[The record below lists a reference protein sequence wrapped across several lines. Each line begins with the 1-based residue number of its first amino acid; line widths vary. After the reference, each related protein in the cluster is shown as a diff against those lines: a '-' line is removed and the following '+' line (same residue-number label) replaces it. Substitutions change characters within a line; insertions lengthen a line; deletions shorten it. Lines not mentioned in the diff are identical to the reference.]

1 MTAELNKLDELK
13 QSLPFGEQESW
24 RLQQLENKLKGEDVF
39 SVAICGHFSAGKS
52 TLINQLLGAN
62 LLPSSPVPTTA
73 NIMTIQGGEET
84 AIRAIKNNGQEEQFQ
99 GHIPWEKLQQLAL
112 DGDGVKEI
120 VLTLPLPFLKRKVTL
135 ADTPGMDS
143 TDPTH
148 GRYTANQLLTTDAII
163 YVTDYNHVR
172 SQTNL
177 QFLKQLQRENKPFVI
192 VVNQIDKHNDDELS
206 FSIFK
211 HGLLDMLQRYGIKP
225 VKVFTTSARAKDHP
239 YNELES
245 FINETRSWLFHSE
258 ALIDQS
264 QKRMLESAVESLR
277 DRLFQDRSELV
288 DDIAKEMERAGYSEE
303 NQKRYNH
310 LQKER
315 AEVEGKLQKE
325 LDNVKQFF
333 AVFYKQTNLFPH
345 DVTER
350 MKEWLRVL
358 DPSFKVGFFG
368 SKKKKKELQDEH
380 FMAYYELVKDR
391 FEAEIRLY
399 LMQRI
404 KKERLPDNVQQI
416 AMDRF
421 EKMEL
426 PSDSSWYE
434 NFISSGEKNDQYVY
448 QLAKQLNQS
457 ILTTVKRDT
466 EAVYEAL
473 LDQFEERKERAIESI
488 EKELASYEE
497 LEQIEAN
504 FEQQKLQVKEK
515 LEVVEEKAVTLE
527 DTSDFEEQI
536 QLLFQKTT
544 GLAGVSEDIQVT
556 EATPLKKAEA
566 TEEQATD
573 NVTDPIYTVRNQ
585 SDYESIKETLVVYRD
600 EEVER
605 ENRKALIEHL
615 DAFSDRTYSVVVA
628 GAFSAGKS
636 TFLNA
641 LLQADLM
648 PSSPHPTTASLTV
661 VKAPTIEL
669 PHETVTVQLKSRKEL
684 EEEVEHVAYLCGM
697 THTLESLKKAEGLS
711 IHKTDTLAE
720 KQWVEYLRALQMGV
734 KKDHLEP
741 GSALQLS
748 LSDWQEMAVD
758 ESEACLIDYSHVYYN
773 STWTDAGFEL
783 IDTPGVQSVHERHT
797 QLAMNEIA
805 KADAFLYLMY
815 YHHAYSD
822 ADAKFMEKIKQIQS
836 PDYVLINAS
845 DLAHDEAEREAVE
858 AHVVE
863 QLKTNEHHDSIVASI
878 SSKQARKSNNEE
890 GIASF
895 LQDFDERMEPKLQYR
910 AQKELDDRLG
920 DHADHLT
927 KWLQFFE
934 LPKEVREKR
943 KATLTYPAAQKQE
956 ELQAVKVTLEAED
969 VNIRSFAIYSHK
981 RLVLQWT
988 DELKKRLTPAVFQS
1002 EQAQEREESLREEL
1016 EKWLEDVT
1024 KSWQENIVQENKR
1037 LQTLFNENVTQLQDV
1052 TVNTTVE
1059 LQAAKTLKL
1068 TDRLKEVKVKKNF
1081 LTDEKSS
1088 QWLNQVTEALS
1099 KQLKAVLETY
1109 SERVRS
1115 EWNTLVTSYVEA
1127 SENEIT
1133 KKKQENE
1140 QQLQKWLLDTPPTG
1154 SIEQERSA
1162 IQTHLNE

>member
-1 MTAELNKLDELK
+1 
-13 QSLPFGEQESW
+13 
-24 RLQQLENKLKGEDVF
+24 
-39 SVAICGHFSAGKS
+39 
-52 TLINQLLGAN
+52 
-62 LLPSSPVPTTA
+62 
-73 NIMTIQGGEET
+73 
-84 AIRAIKNNGQEEQFQ
+84 
-99 GHIPWEKLQQLAL
+99 
-112 DGDGVKEI
+112 
-120 VLTLPLPFLKRKVTL
+120 VTL

-225 VKVFTTSARAKDHP
+225 VKVFTTSARAKNHP

-258 ALIDQS
+258 ALIDES

-277 DRLFQDRSELV
+277 DRLFQDRSELD
-288 DDIAKEMERAGYSEE
+288 DDIAKEMERAGYSED

-333 AVFYKQTNLFPH
+333 TVFYKQTNLFPH

-350 MKEWLRVL
+350 MKEWLRVM

-380 FMAYYELVKDR
+380 FTAYYELIKDR

-399 LMQRI
+399 LLQRI
-404 KKERLPDNVQQI
+404 KKERLPENVEKI
-416 AMDRF
+416 AIDRF
-421 EKMEL
+421 ERMEL

-434 NFISSGEKNDQYVY
+434 SFISFGEKNDQYVY

-473 LDQFEERKERAIESI
+473 LDQLDERKERAIETI

-497 LEQIEAN
+497 LEQIETT
-504 FEQQKLQVKEK
+504 FEQRKLEVKEQ
-515 LEVVEEKAVTLE
+515 LEVVEQKAATLE
-527 DTSDFEEQI
+527 DTSDFEDQM
-536 QLLFQKTT
+536 QLLFLKTT
-544 GLAGVSEDIQVT
+544 GLAGVSENIQVT
-556 EATPLKKAEA
+556 EATPLKKAEKA
-566 TEEQATD
+566 EEQ
-573 NVTDPIYTVRNQ
+573 VTANPTTPLYTVRNQ
-585 SDYESIKETLVVYRD
+585 SDYEAIKETLVAHRN
-600 EEVER
+600 EEVEH
-605 ENRKALIEHL
+605 ENRNALIECL

-641 LLQADLM
+641 LLEADLM

-661 VKAPTIEL
+661 VKAPTKEL
-669 PHETVTVQLKSRKEL
+669 PNETVTVQLKSRKEL

-697 THTLESLKKAEGLS
+697 THTLESLKNAEGLS

-741 GSALQLS
+741 GSTLQLS

-758 ESEACLIDYSHVYYN
+758 ESEACLIDFSHVYYH

-845 DLAHDEAEREAVE
+845 DLAHDEDEREAVE
-858 AHVVE
+858 SHVVE
-863 QLKTNEHHDSIVASI
+863 QLKTNEHHESVVVSI
-878 SSKQARKSNNEE
+878 SSKRARMSNNEE

-910 AQKELDDRLG
+910 AQKELDKLLE

-927 KWLQFFE
+927 KWMQFFE

-956 ELQAVKVTLEAED
+956 ELRAVKATLEAED
-969 VNIRSFAIYSHK
+969 MNIRSFAIYSHK

-1002 EQAQEREESLREEL
+1002 DQAQEREENLREEL
-1016 EKWLEDVT
+1016 EKWLEDVS

-1037 LQTLFNENVTQLQDV
+1037 LQSLFHEHVTQLQGV

-1068 TDRLKEVKVKKNF
+1068 TNRLKEVKVKKNF

-1088 QWLNQVTEALS
+1088 QWLSQLTEALS
-1099 KQLKAVLETY
+1099 KQLKATLEAY
-1109 SERVRS
+1109 SERVRG
-1115 EWNTLVTSYVEA
+1115 EWNDLVTSYVKT
-1127 SENEIT
+1127 SENEI
-1133 KKKQENE
+1133 KRKKQENE
-1140 QQLQKWLLDTPPTG
+1140 QQLHKWLLDTPPTE

-1162 IQTHLNE
+1162 ILTHVNK